1 MAKGLVFRYGSAEL
15 SFQLDKVDRKKLYGF
30 VDTVVLDEKSQKC
43 QLAILGGDGRTLVGT
58 GGSALLMLDP
68 DGAYCDR
75 ATLRPVDKDGKEL
88 HKVPSSF
95 NAPVP
100 LSTRASLDEYLSHN
114 IKSVYALTPPMG
126 ADDLLAELRK
136 GAIYSFSFSYR
147 GGLHP
152 DTAFLLAGSD
162 GQPFLCVGKN
172 AHLQFVALPQAADPE
187 EEAESQAGDD
197 DEDSMDFGMM

>member
-1 MAKGLVFRYGSAEL
+1 MSGAEARRNSPLAPGRSKMKRRTPITASAIPKDAYTSGMGLRGGARL
-15 SFQLDKVDRKKLYGF
+15 LD
-30 VDTVVLDEKSQKC
+30 
-43 QLAILGGDGRTLVGT
+43 
-58 GGSALLMLDP
+58 GGSDDSLCAGWCWAAGGVVAGGSEAWGLL
-68 DGAYCDR
+68 A
-75 ATLRPVDKDGKEL
+75 
-88 HKVPSSF
+88 
-95 NAPVP
+95 

-162 GQPFLCVGKN
+162 GQPFLCVGKK

-187 EEAESQAGDD
+187 EEAESPAGDD

>member
-1 MAKGLVFRYGSAEL
+1 MAKGLVFRYGSADL

-30 VDTVVLDEKSQKC
+30 VDTVVLDDKGQKC
-43 QLAILGGDGRTLVGT
+43 QLAILGGDGQTLVGS

-68 DGAYCDR
+68 DGAYRDR
-75 ATLRPVDKDGKEL
+75 AALRPVDKDGKEL
-88 HKVPSSF
+88 HKMASSF
-95 NAPVP
+95 HAPVL
-100 LSTRASLDEYLSHN
+100 LSSRASLDEYLSHN

-136 GAIYSFSFSYR
+136 GAIYHFPFSYR
-147 GGLHP
+147 GGLNP

-162 GQPFLCVGKN
+162 GHPFLCVGKQ
-172 AHLQFVALPQAADPE
+172 ARLQFVSLPQVADPE
-187 EEAESQAGDD
+187 EDADSQAGDD